1 MQLVWLTSSWA
12 SRLLLCSDIPPHLSW
27 YMFAWHA
34 CCVHILSTR
43 AARQAAH
50 TPMQLCCPAGCS
62 GGFMPLTRM
71 QCHLGQKGAAPQQP
85 HQSTAGPGSSAVC
98 GSRLMLCRAALTAAR
113 PPLPRPSRKGCHPGR
128 HLLLSSPMRPPPP
141 RLPQHQGGR
150 TSMLVLQASLK
161 PLLRPGLAAHR
172 GHGAAGRP
180 EALVAPWLGSTSR
193 LLHSDAG
200 ACIICLHFEIRKTSW
215 RWRCCI
221 PQLLS
226 APGHAS
232 TPWVMCLRCWSLSA
246 P

>member
-1 MQLVWLTSSWA
+1 MAPQSCSWCGSLQVGPA
-12 SRLLLCSDIPPHLSW
+12 GCCSAATFHHTCPGTCLHGTPVVCTYCLQGLH
-27 YMFAWHA
+27 
-34 CCVHILSTR
+34 VKQHIL
-43 AARQAAH
+43 
-50 TPMQLCCPAGCS
+50 PMQLCCPAGCS

-200 ACIICLHFEIRKTSW
+200 ACIICLHLKY
-215 RWRCCI
+215 
-221 PQLLS
+221 
-226 APGHAS
+226 AKHHGGGGAAS
-232 TPWVMCLRCWSLSA
+232 RSSCLHLDMPAHRGSCA
-246 P
+246 